1 MSLKLLSSIRVT
13 GPRVLSKHRATFVA
27 VASKSTKETVN
38 RQGRASD
45 WREIPGNGLCWN
57 PNNSLVRSGNTQF
70 PTWSIEG
77 DGRELEKVSLRSSRV
92 SPRKSDD
99 PFFQLPFYKGQDYQM
114 GPLWRGWRS
123 RCRAVPKILV
133 SSFATKGRR
142 IACFPCANV
151 AFVAIPQVCWPWTS
165 HT

>member
-1 MSLKLLSSIRVT
+1 MSLWLLFQLMKQWT
-13 GPRVLSKHRATFVA
+13 D
-27 VASKSTKETVN
+27 KEELQIGGKF
-38 RQGRASD
+38 QGMACID
-45 WREIPGNGLCWN
+45 TPTI
-57 PNNSLVRSGNTQF
+57 SLVRSGNTQF
-70 PTWSIEG
+70 PTWLIEG

-114 GPLWRGWRS
+114 GPLWRGWQS
-123 RCRAVPKILV
+123 KCMAVPKIAV

-142 IACFPCANV
+142 IAYFPCANV

>member
-1 MSLKLLSSIRVT
+1 VYEASTGQPLSLWLLFQLMKQWT
-13 GPRVLSKHRATFVA
+13 D
-27 VASKSTKETVN
+27 KEELQIGGKFQAMACIETPT
-38 RQGRASD
+38 
-45 WREIPGNGLCWN
+45 I
-57 PNNSLVRSGNTQF
+57 SLVRSGNTQF
-70 PTWSIEG
+70 PTWLIEG

-99 PFFQLPFYKGQDYQM
+99 PLFRLPFYKGQDYQM

-123 RCRAVPKILV
+123 KCRAVPKILV
-133 SSFATKGRR
+133 SSFAIKGRR

-151 AFVAIPQVCWPWTS
+151 AFVAIPQVCWAWTS